1 MVREAVLEGDVMA
14 KRAGILVENRF
25 FCPLLEYQLF
35 FKAHVIGGGNNKAF
49 VQRSHLVYSLNPHL
63 PFGYPNSYLG
73 FQS

>member
-35 FKAHVIGGGNNKAF
+35 FKAHVIGGAIIRPLCKGLFIAIIF
-49 VQRSHLVYSLNPHL
+49 AL
-63 PFGYPNSYLG
+63 
-73 FQS
+73 